1 MKGLKHLNVNFNKRD
16 PIYLQVMQYFKRLI
30 VSGKLDPGEEMPS
43 RRQLANQL
51 KINPNTVQRAYS
63 EMEVQ
68 RLIYTEPNRPSRVTE
83 DPEVLHQLKTEW
95 LNRAVNTFVAAI
107 DPIDIP
113 LDDIVTLIEK
123 QMNNRKKDNQ

>member
-1 MKGLKHLNVNFNKRD
+1 
-16 PIYLQVMQYFKRLI
+16 
-30 VSGKLDPGEEMPS
+30 MPS

-63 EMEVQ
+63 EMEEQ

-83 DPEVLHQLKTEW
+83 DPSVLNQLKKEW
-95 LNRAVNTFVAAI
+95 LDQAVNVFVSAI

-113 LDDIVTLIEK
+113 LDDIVHLIEEK
-123 QMNNRKKDNQ
+123 MYKRKKDTQ

>member
-1 MKGLKHLNVNFNKRD
+1 MSVTFNKRD

-30 VSGKLDPGEEMPS
+30 VSGELQPGEEMPS

-63 EMEVQ
+63 EMEEQ
-68 RLIYTEPNRPSRVTE
+68 RLIYTEPNRPSRITE
-83 DPEVLHQLKTEW
+83 DPTVLNQLKKEW
-95 LNRAVNTFVAAI
+95 LNQAVTTFVSAI

-113 LDDIVTLIEK
+113 LDDVVQLIKEK
-123 QMNNRKKDNQ
+123 MNVRKKDNQ

>member
-1 MKGLKHLNVNFNKRD
+1 MNVTFNKRD

-30 VSGKLDPGEEMPS
+30 VSGELNLGDEMPS

-63 EMEVQ
+63 EMEEQ

-83 DPEVLHQLKTEW
+83 DPAVLNQLKKEW
-95 LNRAVNTFVAAI
+95 LDQAVSKFVSAL

-113 LDDIVTLIEK
+113 LDDIVDLIK
-123 QMNNRKKDNQ
+123 DKMNMRKKDD